1 MRIFVVLI
9 AGIGFVA
16 SASSQAAEKD
26 FGWKAGVA
34 VQVITPEQ
42 SMWMAG
48 YGHRNKPSEGKLTE
62 LYVKALALEDPNGEH
77 LVLLTSDLVG
87 IPRSLGESVAEEVW
101 KRTRI
106 PPLEL
111 KNSPGPGLP
120 RERLMLTVS
129 HTHCGPVL
137 RDSLHT
143 MYDMP
148 PEEAKKIGPY
158 TEKVKGWMID
168 VIVRAL
174 KDLRPARLSFGKGTA
189 RFAVNRRKP
198 TDKGFIN
205 DAYPEGPVDHA
216 VPVLRIDTPDGKLR
230 AVVFGYACHNTTL
243 SFYEWCGDY
252 AGFAQ
257 QYIEDKH
264 RGATAL
270 FWMGC
275 GADANPLPRSKVEL
289 CKKYGRELA
298 DAVEDTLAG
307 RLTPITGDSAAKYAT
322 IALPFDKLPSRAQ
335 WEAERRSKQF
345 ALRNRAEHYL
355 RILDRGEKID
365 QEYRY
370 YPVQVWRLGELTWV
384 ALGGEVVV
392 DYSLRLQR
400 ELGRDRPLWV
410 AGYANDVMAYI
421 PSLRVLKEGGYEG
434 DTSMIPYGMPSK
446 WGPAIEEKI
455 VAKVRELITEVRSEG
470 PKEP

>member
-1 MRIFVVLI
+1 MRILAAFLLP
-9 AGIGFVA
+9 GFFFSA
-16 SASSQAAEKD
+16 SASVCAAERETD
-26 FGWKAGVA
+26 WKAGVA
-34 VQVITPEQ
+34 VQVITPERT
-42 SMWMAG
+42 MWMAG
-48 YGHRNKPSEGKLTE
+48 YGNRNKPAEGKLTD
-62 LYVKALALEDPNGEH
+62 LFVKALALEDPQGGR

-87 IPRSLGESVAEEVW
+87 IPRSLSEPVADEVR
-101 KRTRI
+101 KRT
-106 PPLEL
+106 
-111 KNSPGPGLP
+111 GLP

-148 PEEAKKIGPY
+148 PEEAAKIGPY
-158 TEKVKGWMID
+158 TDKVKGWMID

-174 KDLRPARLSFGKGTA
+174 DDLKPARLSFGKGTA

-198 TDKGFIN
+198 TDQGFIN
-205 DAYPEGPVDHA
+205 AANPEGPVDHA
-216 VPVLRIDTPDGKLR
+216 VPVLRVDTAEGKLR

-243 SFYEWCGDY
+243 QFYQWCGDY

-257 QYIEDKH
+257 QYIENKH

-298 DAVEDTLAG
+298 DAVEDTLAD

-322 IALPFDKLPSRAQ
+322 ISLPFDKLPSRAQ
-335 WEAERRSKQF
+335 WEADRRSKQF
-345 ALRNRAEHYL
+345 AARNRAERYL
-355 RILDRGEKID
+355 RLLDRGEKID
-365 QEYRY
+365 EEYRY

-400 ELGRDRPLWV
+400 ELGRDRPLWI

-434 DTSMIPYGMPSK
+434 DTSMIPYGMPAR
-446 WGPAIEEKI
+446 WGPTVEERI
-455 VAKVRELITEVRSEG
+455 IAKVRGLEKEVQTGRRR
-470 PKEP
+470 

>member
-1 MRIFVVLI
+1 MFI
-9 AGIGFVA
+9 ASLMLLTANVP
-16 SASSQAAEKD
+16 AAE
-26 FGWKAGVA
+26 WKAGIA

-42 SMWMAG
+42 PMWMAG
-48 YGHRNKPSEGKLTE
+48 YANRNKPAEGKLTE
-62 LYVKALALEDPNGEH
+62 LYVKALALEDPHGGR

-87 IPRSLGESVAEEVW
+87 IPRSLSDPVAEEVR
-101 KRTRI
+101 KRT
-106 PPLEL
+106 
-111 KNSPGPGLP
+111 GLP

-148 PEEAKKIGPY
+148 PDEAAKIGPY
-158 TEKVKGWMID
+158 TEKLKGWMID

-174 KDLRPARLSFGKGTA
+174 DDLKPARLSYGKGTA

-205 DAYPEGPVDHA
+205 AANPEGPVDHA
-216 VPVLRIDTPDGKLR
+216 VPVLRVDTPDGKLR

-243 SFYEWCGDY
+243 QFYQWCGDY

-257 QYIEDKH
+257 KYIEDKH
-264 RGATAL
+264 PGATAM

-275 GADANPLPRSKVEL
+275 GADANPLPRSTVEL

-322 IALPFDKLPSRAQ
+322 IAVPFDKLPSRAQ
-335 WEAERRSKQF
+335 WEAERHSKQF
-345 ALRNRAEHYL
+345 SVRNRAERYL
-355 RILDRGEKID
+355 KLLDRGEKID
-365 QEYRY
+365 DQYRY
-370 YPVQVWRLGELTWV
+370 YPVQAWRLGELTWV
-384 ALGGEVVV
+384 TLGGEVVV

-400 ELGRDRPLWV
+400 ELGRDHSLWV

-434 DTSMIPYGMPSK
+434 DTSMIPYGMPAK
-446 WGPAIEEKI
+446 WGPEIEEKI
-455 VAKVRELITEVRSEG
+455 VAKVQELVKEVSAGTRVH
-470 PKEP
+470 P